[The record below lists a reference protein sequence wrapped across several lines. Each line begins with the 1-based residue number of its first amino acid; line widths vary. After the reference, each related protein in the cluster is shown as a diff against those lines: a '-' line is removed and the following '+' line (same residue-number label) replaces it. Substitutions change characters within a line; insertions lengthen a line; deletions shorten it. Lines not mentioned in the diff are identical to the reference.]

1 MYEDA
6 LVSAGQIERLAL
18 LISFLVRRTVS
29 SFSSSLFTD
38 SELECSEDLTALSVL
53 SAI

>member
-6 LVSAGQIERLAL
+6 LVSAGQIKRLAL

-29 SFSSSLFTD
+29 SFSLFLSTD
-38 SELECSEDLTALSVL
+38 SESDCSEDLTASSILF
-53 SAI
+53 II